1 MKTPSPKQVY
11 EHLQEL
17 EDADVEH
24 SAVYRQE
31 AYDVIT
37 DPAISNDWQEK
48 ICDRLNRANQLIAL
62 STVEPG
68 ESY

>member
-1 MKTPSPKQVY
+1 MSTPSPKTVY
-11 EHLQEL
+11 EHLQKL
-17 EDADVEH
+17 EDADAEH
-24 SAVYRQE
+24 SAVYRKE

-37 DPAISNDWQEK
+37 NPAVSDDWQEK
-48 ICDRLNRANQLIAL
+48 ICDRLNRANQVIAL